1 MQMRNAEQMQIR
13 ERAGKSAF
21 CLCVNSHTDPGT
33 AVKFFG
39 TADIARLFVAIICS
53 ELNSLQA
60 CVLVCAPIGAR

>member
-1 MQMRNAEQMQIR
+1 MPSIWLRR
-13 ERAGKSAF
+13 WCRLPRA
-21 CLCVNSHTDPGT
+21 DPGT

-39 TADIARLFVAIICS
+39 TADIARLFVSIISS